1 MGERPRHPIGD
12 ALDRFFP
19 SALALGM
26 TAEGYWDGPA
36 MDVCVYREADR
47 IRADRENRVAWL
59 HGLYAYR
66 AVASLAPALN
76 PLSRRRHA
84 DEYPRP
90 LELDPERRARDG
102 QRHGIEYMRAV
113 MESRARRGS
122 GDGREQR

>member
-1 MGERPRHPIGD
+1 MGERGPHPLGD
-12 ALDRFFP
+12 ALDRFYP

-26 TAEGYWDGPA
+26 TRELYWDGPA
-36 MDVCVYREADR
+36 MEVCAYRESDR

-59 HGLYAYR
+59 NGLYAYR
-66 AVASLAPALN
+66 AVGALVPVLN
-76 PLSRRRHA
+76 PLSKRRHA
-84 DEYPRP
+84 DDYPKP

-113 MESRARRGS
+113 MEARARRGS